1 MAVEKSLFERTRA
14 NRRRTWFIFL
24 LFYLLFLCLGTALG
38 LYLESIG
45 LGIIIMT
52 IVATLYVLIVLSSAE
67 SMVLGLSGAK
77 EVTRES
83 HPQLFNIVDGM
94 RIAAG
99 IPMPKVYVIDD
110 TARNAFAT
118 GRDPEHGV
126 IVVTTG
132 LLATLNRRELEG
144 VIAHEMS
151 HIKNYDIRVM
161 LFAAILVGAIT
172 LLADFLLR
180 TFLWGGKG
188 NGRKGGNA
196 GAILIIIGVMLAI
209 LAPLI
214 AQLVQLAVS
223 RRREYLADADAAVLT
238 RYPKGLA
245 DALRKIQDDPDPL
258 VDTANKAT
266 AHLFIS
272 TPFRKKTGFWTRL
285 WSTHPPIE
293 ERIEILSRM

>member
-1 MAVEKSLFERTRA
+1 MDKSLFERTRA
-14 NRRRTWFIFL
+14 NRRKTWFIFF
-24 LFYLLFLCLGTALG
+24 LFYILFLGLGAVLG
-38 LYLESIG
+38 LYLDNISF
-45 LGIIIMT
+45 GIIIMVVFAT
-52 IVATLYVLIVLSSAE
+52 IYVLIVLASAE
-67 SMVLGLSGAK
+67 SMVLGLSRAK
-77 EVTRES
+77 PVTRES
-83 HPQLFNIVDGM
+83 HPQLYNVVDGM

-110 TARNAFAT
+110 TALNAFAT
-118 GRDPEHGV
+118 GRNPERGV
-126 IVVTTG
+126 VVVTSG
-132 LLATLNRRELEG
+132 LLAKLNRRELEG

-188 NGRKGGNA
+188 SDRDNGAPGI
-196 GAILIIIGVMLAI
+196 ILILVGLALAI
-209 LAPLI
+209 LAPII

-223 RRREYLADADAAVLT
+223 RRREYLADADAAILT

-245 DALRKIQDDPDPL
+245 DALRKIKGDPDPL

-272 TPFRKKTGFWTRL
+272 SPFRNKKGWWTRI
-285 WSTHPPIE
+285 WSTHPPID
-293 ERIEILSRM
+293 ERIGLLDKM